1 MKLFIVLAVSIC
13 CIVFHQQMQQ
23 LEAFTVASKEA
34 EENLVVITEEAEEL
48 SKTVNSVL
56 PFYYIF

>member
-13 CIVFHQQMQQ
+13 CIVFQQQMQQ

-34 EENLVVITEEAEEL
+34 EENLVVITEEEL